1 MEQLKKEI
9 EELKKEMKKWR
20 TVFIERDNAIRDD
33 LIKLEQEVL
42 ILREE
47 LKEVRRQG

>member
-1 MEQLKKEI
+1 MEKLKKEV
-9 EELKKEMKKWR
+9 ENFKKEMKKWR

-33 LIKLEQEVL
+33 LIKLKQEVL

-47 LKEVRRQG
+47 LKEARRQG